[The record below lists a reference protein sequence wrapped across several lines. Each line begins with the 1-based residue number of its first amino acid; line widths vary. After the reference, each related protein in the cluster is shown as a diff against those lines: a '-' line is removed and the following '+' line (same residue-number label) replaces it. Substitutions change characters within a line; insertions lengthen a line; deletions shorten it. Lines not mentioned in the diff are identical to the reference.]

1 MPNLENLR
9 KQAKQILRWRRERPH
24 TAAALIRSFLPGC
37 EGLSDREI
45 LDRPFRLADAQLVA
59 ARRAGFESWQALK
72 QGSPPMAETE
82 KPVTYPA
89 QPVLMNA
96 EPTVFVTDFQRSL
109 DFFVGKLGFKVAFT
123 YGEPAFFG
131 QVVRDAAMIAV
142 RFVHAPV
149 IDRSREPD
157 LISASIWVSD
167 ARQLFLEFQG
177 RGAPFRQTLRR
188 EPWHGQGQ
196 GSFIVEDPDGNLI
209 GFGGR
214 TD

>member
-1 MPNLENLR
+1 MPDLENLR

-24 TAAALIRSFLPGC
+24 AAAAILRGFLPGC
-37 EGLSDREI
+37 AGLSDREI

-59 ARRAGFESWQALK
+59 ARRAGFESWRALK
-72 QGSPPMAETE
+72 EGHRAMTQAER
-82 KPVTYPA
+82 PAAYPA

-96 EPTVFVTDFQRSL
+96 EPTVFVTDVRRSL
-109 DFFVGKLGFKVAFT
+109 DFFVDKLGFKVAFT

-142 RFVHAPV
+142 RFVHRPV
-149 IDRSREPD
+149 IDRSSEPD
-157 LISASIWVSD
+157 LISASIWVSN
-167 ARQLFLEFQG
+167 ARQLFLELQG
-177 RGAPFRQTLRR
+177 RGVAFRQTLRR